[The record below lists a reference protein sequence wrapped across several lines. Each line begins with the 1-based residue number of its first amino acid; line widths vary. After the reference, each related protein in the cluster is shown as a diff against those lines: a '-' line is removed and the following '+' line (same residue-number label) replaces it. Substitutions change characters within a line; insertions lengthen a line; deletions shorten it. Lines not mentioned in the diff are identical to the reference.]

1 MTSLLMHW
9 KLKMLLVLPAHS
21 ALYVTALNYPIG
33 GIRGM
38 SARLIVC
45 EVLNAIAESVV
56 FEHIL
61 NIGVLDFS

>member
-1 MTSLLMHW
+1 
-9 KLKMLLVLPAHS
+9 
-21 ALYVTALNYPIG
+21 
-33 GIRGM
+33 M

-61 NIGVLDFS
+61 NIGVLDFSLNFAHMILCSYFLGSLSTCMLQIWAICSFSYFFAL